1 MEFLQTHITFVV
13 TTLTLISHIV
23 FVAGVFLMFLERKFR
38 ALVYSFVDKYVL
50 QLLFVASLTALVGS
64 LAYSNIIGFPPCELC
79 WIQRIFMYPQV
90 LLSGMALWKK
100 DKNIVNYLLPLSVL
114 GGIVALYHSLTHLGI
129 GDGVVGC
136 TSALGDCGK
145 LYVHEYGYIT
155 IPLMSLTVFVYLIS
169 LSIIYYNSNKKVN
182 GFQ

>member
-1 MEFLQTHITFVV
+1 MEFIRTNFTLVITTF
-13 TTLTLISHIV
+13 TLLSH
-23 FVAGVFLMFLERKFR
+23 VALVLSGLLFIIEKKFR
-38 ALVYSFVDKYVL
+38 TLVYAFVDKYVL
-50 QLLFVASLTALVGS
+50 TLLFVVSLSALIGS
-64 LAYSNIIGFPPCELC
+64 LAYSNIVGFPCELC

-90 LLSGMALWKK
+90 ILLGMALWRK

-114 GGIVALYHSLTHLGI
+114 GGIVALYHSLTHFGI

-155 IPLMSLTVFVYLIS
+155 IPLMSLTIFVYLIS
-169 LSIIYYNSNKKVN
+169 ISIIYYKSKHA
-182 GFQ
+182 GE